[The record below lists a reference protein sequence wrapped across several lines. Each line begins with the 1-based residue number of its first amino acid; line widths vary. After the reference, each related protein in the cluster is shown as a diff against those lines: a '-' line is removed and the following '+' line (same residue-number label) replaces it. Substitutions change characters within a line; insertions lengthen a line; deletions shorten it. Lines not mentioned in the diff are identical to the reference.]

1 MKQQYEIGIR
11 LSDDLLRR
19 LLYIS
24 EAENRSPSA
33 EIAFLL
39 RNNAA
44 YFERA
49 KGKIDTKKLASY
61 DLTPYRAEERPR
73 MGETDGAS
81 GKAPAGAPGTEAAN
95 REMPGDVTAAEST
108 TGKAPV
114 DATVTESTTGK
125 APANTPGATGERE
138 GGNGN
143 P

>member
-61 DLTPYRAEERPR
+61 DLTPYRVEERPR
-73 MGETDGAS
+73 TGETDGAS
-81 GKAPAGAPGTEAAN
+81 GKATTGAPGTEAAN

-114 DATVTESTTGK
+114 DATVIESTIGK

>member
-49 KGKIDTKKLASY
+49 KGKIDKKKLASY
-61 DLTPYRAEERPR
+61 DLTPYRVEERPR
-73 MGETDGAS
+73 TGETDG
-81 GKAPAGAPGTEAAN
+81 K
-95 REMPGDVTAAEST
+95 MPGDAAGAEST
-108 TGKAPV
+108 DGKTPG
-114 DATVTESTTGK
+114 DATGV
-125 APANTPGATGERE
+125 TGERE

>member
-73 MGETDGAS
+73 TGETDG
-81 GKAPAGAPGTEAAN
+81 K
-95 REMPGDVTAAEST
+95 MPG
-108 TGKAPV
+108 

-125 APANTPGATGERE
+125 ATANTPGVTGERE
-138 GGNGN
+138 DGNGN

>member
-61 DLTPYRAEERPR
+61 DLTPYRVEERPR
-73 MGETDGAS
+73 TEETDGAG
-81 GKAPAGAPGTEAAN
+81 GKATAGTSGTEAAN
-95 REMPGDVTAAEST
+95 REMPGDATGAESPNGRT
-108 TGKAPV
+108 PVSATGA
-114 DATVTESTTGK
+114 A
-125 APANTPGATGERE
+125 GERE
-138 GGNGN
+138 DGNGN

>member
-61 DLTPYRAEERPR
+61 DLTPYRVEERPR
-73 MGETDGAS
+73 TGETDGAS
-81 GKAPAGAPGTEAAN
+81 GKATAGTPGTEAAN
-95 REMPGDVTAAEST
+95 REMSGDVTGTEST
-108 TGKAPV
+108 IGKAPV
-114 DATVTESTTGK
+114 NAPGAESTNGK
-125 APANTPGATGERE
+125 TPGDAAGAAGERE

>member
-39 RNNAA
+39 RNSAA

-61 DLTPYRAEERPR
+61 DLTPYRVEEGPR
-73 MGETDGAS
+73 SGEAAS
-81 GKAPAGAPGTEAAN
+81 GNLSANATDAEATN
-95 REMPGDVTAAEST
+95 
-108 TGKAPV
+108 GKAREN
-114 DATVTESTTGK
+114 VTGV
-125 APANTPGATGERE
+125 TGERE
-138 GGNGN
+138 DGHGTV
-143 P
+143 

>member
-61 DLTPYRAEERPR
+61 DLTPYRVEERPR
-73 MGETDGAS
+73 TGEADGKMPGDAAGAETAN
-81 GKAPAGAPGTEAAN
+81 GKAPA
-95 REMPGDVTAAEST
+95 DVT
-108 TGKAPV
+108 G
-114 DATVTESTTGK
+114 TESTTGK
-125 APANTPGATGERE
+125 ATANTPGAAGERE
-138 GGNGN
+138 DGNGN

>member
-24 EAENRSPSA
+24 EVENRSPSA

-73 MGETDGAS
+73 TGETDGKMPGDATGAETAN
-81 GKAPAGAPGTEAAN
+81 GKAPA
-95 REMPGDVTAAEST
+95 DVT
-108 TGKAPV
+108 G
-114 DATVTESTTGK
+114 TESTTGK
-125 APANTPGATGERE
+125 ATANTPGAFGERE
-138 GGNGN
+138 DGNGN